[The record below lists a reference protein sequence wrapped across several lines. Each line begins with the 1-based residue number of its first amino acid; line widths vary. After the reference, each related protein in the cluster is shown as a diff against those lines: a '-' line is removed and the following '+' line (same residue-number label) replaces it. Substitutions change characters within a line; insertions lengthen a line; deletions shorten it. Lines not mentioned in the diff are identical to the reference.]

1 MPLTLSVTIFE
12 TEGGAPVSL
21 EAAIIRDNVVVVST
35 MATLQTGTNQVMLQV
50 SEITGDLY

>member
-50 SEITGDLY
+50 SEITGDY